1 MKKFFRGLNKNILLY
16 CMRLSWR
23 ASKKYTFLRFFLKV
37 FSPVLTLAST
47 LIAKMIIN
55 TITSIKFEVNIIL
68 ILLIQM
74 IIKMLCDF
82 LLYFQNYISIVHDEC
97 LKNKINIDVMHIG
110 TSVGIQ
116 YFDDPEFY
124 NSIQR
129 VQNDSNSI
137 INVIGNFFDIINYL
151 FSFFISIRFV
161 LNINWIYLLL
171 LLLTAIPSSIYN
183 KVLSKKIYDLN
194 LQQTNKERE
203 RAYLYSITLDK
214 NVSEDIRFYNFGKI
228 IISKYFH
235 ISNNI
240 FKEKKLNYKKRTA
253 IIPLLD
259 TLVYFNMSILLYS
272 IICDIYK
279 GTLTIGDYI
288 LYSNLIEQLVNC
300 VYHIS
305 SSYIQIYDG
314 KNKIKNIKK
323 FFERKYNYKVDGNI
337 EVKKF
342 LSLEF
347 KNVSFKYPN
356 CEKYILKNMNFIIK
370 RKEKVALI
378 GLNGAGKTTIIKLI
392 LGFYDV
398 DEGEILINGFNIKRI
413 KYQSLLNLFSMC
425 FQKKMIY
432 GFSMKDNI
440 QLFAKNNNVLLSN
453 ALDKSGVDIIVSGL
467 KDGIDTL
474 ITKKF
479 SSNGIELSLGQCQKI
494 GLARM
499 LFRFKE
505 VFIMDEP
512 TASLDPE
519 SENDFFSYIDNMK
532 DKTIIFISHRLS
544 NLSVANKIFIIEDGK
559 VLESGTHNYL
569 ISNSSRYKEIYMS
582 QAERYIK

>member
-314 KNKIKNIKK
+314 KNKIKNIIIIKKK
-323 FFERKYNYKVDGNI
+323 FYK
-337 EVKKF
+337 
-342 LSLEF
+342 
-347 KNVSFKYPN
+347 
-356 CEKYILKNMNFIIK
+356 IIN
-370 RKEKVALI
+370 E
-378 GLNGAGKTTIIKLI
+378 
-392 LGFYDV
+392 
-398 DEGEILINGFNIKRI
+398 
-413 KYQSLLNLFSMC
+413 
-425 FQKKMIY
+425 
-432 GFSMKDNI
+432 
-440 QLFAKNNNVLLSN
+440 
-453 ALDKSGVDIIVSGL
+453 
-467 KDGIDTL
+467 
-474 ITKKF
+474 
-479 SSNGIELSLGQCQKI
+479 
-494 GLARM
+494 
-499 LFRFKE
+499 
-505 VFIMDEP
+505 
-512 TASLDPE
+512 
-519 SENDFFSYIDNMK
+519 
-532 DKTIIFISHRLS
+532 
-544 NLSVANKIFIIEDGK
+544 
-559 VLESGTHNYL
+559 
-569 ISNSSRYKEIYMS
+569 
-582 QAERYIK
+582 